1 MGKNSPLGTHW
12 EGGPR
17 ATGRYSATAKAVP
30 SCGPYSHLPIKRS
43 GGSIL
48 AGLAISVI
56 ALLSL
61 VPAKETVPGWRVHE
75 SAHFEI
81 LTDADAA
88 VARRALEHLEAVRA
102 QVRQAEPWLAAPV
115 RLRIL
120 AFSSEKE
127 FEPYRSSSQSP
138 AFFASGPEGDLIVL
152 GRLAE
157 DQWPT
162 LAHEYV
168 HAAVRS
174 AGLHL
179 PLWLEEG
186 LAELYSG
193 RPAPPSRAKRR
204 PGRFDVAGLDAARP
218 EAAQVRAA
226 PAGPGFY
233 HDSRLLA
240 HVLRHHPGYT
250 PRWPDLLRNASAGLF
265 SKDLPALLGRT
276 RRQFNADVRRFRKPF
291 PLQPAPVVTSVVQR
305 PLGLDEHRWTLALA
319 LMRLG
324 RDAQALDHLEG
335 IESAEAHAL
344 AAKLLL
350 RRNGARAGAR
360 LRRAFELGTRDEF
373 ALWQLICLEQDN
385 PASTLLLPALERFVE
400 ARPERDDARLILA
413 SHYLSRGLYDDVRRH
428 LDSLRQVPPEYA
440 AYYQQA
446 RRLIGPA

>member
-1 MGKNSPLGTHW
+1 MQVLSIAAMAIICAVSLHGD
-12 EGGPR
+12 
-17 ATGRYSATAKAVP
+17 SARWRQFQSANFD
-30 SCGPYSHLPIKRS
+30 
-43 GGSIL
+43 
-48 AGLAISVI
+48 
-56 ALLSL
+56 LL
-61 VPAKETVPGWRVHE
+61 TN
-75 SAHFEI
+75 
-81 LTDADAA
+81 ADATEA
-88 VARRALEHLEAVRA
+88 NAALAHLEAVRLQIA
-102 QVRQAEPWLAAPV
+102 CAEPWLGAPPGRV
-115 RLRIL
+115 RIL

-157 DQWPT
+157 DHWPT

-168 HAAVRS
+168 HAAVRA
-174 AGLHL
+174 AGLRL

-193 RPAPPSRAKRR
+193 RPAPPRGAKRR
-204 PGRFDVAGLDAARP
+204 PGRFDLTVLAAERP
-218 EAAQVRAA
+218 AAAHLRAA
-226 PAGPGFY
+226 PAGTGFY
-233 HDSRLLA
+233 HQSRQMA
-240 HVLRHHPGYT
+240 HLLRHHPGYT

-265 SKDLPALLGRT
+265 SGDLPALLGRT
-276 RRQFNADVRRFRKPF
+276 HRQIAADVRRFRKPF
-291 PLQPAPVVTSVVQR
+291 PLQPAPIATSVVER

-319 LMRLG
+319 LTRLG

-350 RRNGARAGAR
+350 RRNDPRAGAR
-360 LRRAFELGTRDEF
+360 LRRAFELGARDEF

-385 PASTLLLPALERFVE
+385 PASTLLLPAFERFVE

-413 SHYLSRGLYDDVRRH
+413 SHYLARGLYVDVRRH

-446 RRLIGPA
+446 RRIIGPA